1 MSTIAPTSAQPRDS
15 ETCCTS
21 ALDGAASPVA
31 QSTSHSTRT
40 SGRFEATS
48 LQPHLSSLLSS
59 RLRSARWDKWDKEKN
74 RALSRCIA
82 ENIKAKMLEVQA
94 KGAFKYIVQ
103 VQLVENLG
111 QGGSRPGLPL
121 GRLG

>member
-1 MSTIAPTSAQPRDS
+1 MSTIAPTSAQPRHS
-15 ETCCTS
+15 TSSSTS

-31 QSTSHSTRT
+31 QSRSHSTRT
-40 SGRFEATS
+40 RGRFNATS

-59 RLRSARWDKWDKEKN
+59 RLRSARWDKLDKEKN
-74 RALSRCIA
+74 RALSRWIA
-82 ENIKAKMLEVQA
+82 ENIKAKMLEVEP
-94 KGAFKYIVQ
+94 KGFKYIVQ

-111 QGGSRPGLPL
+111 QGGSRPRLPL